1 MGAPS
6 YKAKQSKAKQS
17 KAKALSHP
25 VTLLATLNSEI
36 DFGGTNDRPVH
47 TICVLL
53 SPERDGPLHLRRL
66 SRLSRLFK
74 CDALVTKIKDAKDE
88 TTIRSLLIDPQGW
101 MLAA

>member
-1 MGAPS
+1 
-6 YKAKQSKAKQS
+6 
-17 KAKALSHP
+17 
-25 VTLLATLNSEI
+25 
-36 DFGGTNDRPVH
+36 
-47 TICVLL
+47 LL

-66 SRLSRLFK
+66 SSLSRLFK